1 MHQAVELGKNFRVLE
16 KKWLSDVAFSVW
28 LEAPDIAR
36 AFRAGQFVIVR
47 LDEDG
52 ERIPLTIAE
61 VDERR
66 TRIRLVVQIVGL
78 TTRQMSSMR
87 PSDHVLD
94 VVGPLGRPVEIRKY
108 PGPIVGVAGGVGAAP
123 LLPQMKAYRDAG
135 NKTLAIMGARN
146 TSRLLLVDEMRRV
159 AHDLHLTT
167 DDGSFIRKGLVTDVL
182 TELLERGLRPSLIIA
197 IGPAVM
203 MKATCELATKR
214 SLPIMV
220 SLNPIMVDGTGM
232 CGGCRVTV
240 ASETFFACVDGP
252 DFDGSQVNW
261 DELISRLDT
270 YKHQEKIALNHAC
283 RIGRRELR

>member
-1 MHQAVELGKNFRVLE
+1 MHQTVGLGKNFRVLE
-16 KKWLSDVAFSVW
+16 KTWLSDVAFSVW

-36 AFRAGQFVIVR
+36 AFRPGQFVIIR
-47 LDEDG
+47 LDQSG

-66 TRIRLVVQIVGL
+66 THIRLVVQVVGL
-78 TTRQMSSMR
+78 TTRQMSFLR
-87 PSDHVLD
+87 PSDYVLD

-135 NKTLAIMGARN
+135 NRILAIVGARN

-159 AHDLHLTT
+159 AHDLYLTT

-182 TELLERGLRPSLIIA
+182 SELLERGLRPSLIIA

-203 MKATCELATKR
+203 MKVTCELATKR

-220 SLNPIMVDGTGM
+220 SLNPVMVDGTGM

-240 ASETFFACVDGP
+240 ANETFFACVDGP

-270 YKHQEKIALNHAC
+270 YKHQEKIALNHTC